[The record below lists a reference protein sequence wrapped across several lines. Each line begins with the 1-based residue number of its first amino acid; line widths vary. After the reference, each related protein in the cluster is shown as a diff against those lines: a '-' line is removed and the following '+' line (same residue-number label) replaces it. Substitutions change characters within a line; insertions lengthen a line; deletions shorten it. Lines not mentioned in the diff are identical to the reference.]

1 MYKAVGIFW
10 KRRDVLLLPGQNNS
24 LKTHF
29 VSDNYVNA
37 KQIDGKWKVVLLETS
52 VEESHEKKS
61 DI

>member
-10 KRRDVLLLPGQNNS
+10 KRKDVFLLPGQNNS

-29 VSDNYVNA
+29 VSNNYVNA
-37 KQIDGKWKVVLLETS
+37 KQIDGERKVLLETS

-61 DI
+61 DN